1 MCPIPGFS
9 CRQYRLIEKD
19 LRVNLF
25 DVSQHL
31 IDIMLAHMAIQSP
44 CYKTVNMWFST
55 FQLYAMLCSLN
66 CTHSGILK
74 PRKFNTGFVQID
86 YSPLHRT
93 FYLVCL
99 IESLRS
105 LSISGRMVIFNQ
117 STSQQIH
124 LRTHIVFD
132 WTHLIS
138 RNIDELIS
146 NQNQSIYPHIKCSFT
161 SWCGF

>member
-1 MCPIPGFS
+1 
-9 CRQYRLIEKD
+9 
-19 LRVNLF
+19 
-25 DVSQHL
+25 
-31 IDIMLAHMAIQSP
+31 MLAHMAILSP

-55 FQLYAMLCSLN
+55 FQLYAMLCS
-66 CTHSGILK
+66 THSGILK

-105 LSISGRMVIFNQ
+105 LSISWPNGNLQ
-117 STSQQIH
+117 SINVATDTSTH
-124 LRTHIVFD
+124 STHIAFD